1 MAIYA
6 NYIYVTY
13 FHRVFH
19 NFPDSVAKPMKRAL
33 FYTNYMLEPKKA
45 LKNYKEAIFAAQEA
59 NMDPYSPEVLGMKIQ
74 VAAFM
79 EKVHNYEQAI
89 LVLEDVRRHC
99 LMWVEEKGAQHVT
112 DGHRTRILG
121 MTVGLAVKLGELYSM
136 EWVGRQ
142 EEAEEV
148 LVAAT
153 ETVLKEKK
161 RREAEG
167 VKEGEGEWLDD
178 EQIGGSVEGRSFIC
192 SERTSDFML
201 TSISPALAQLY
212 SSKGNHALAAPLYL
226 QALSLCPPKSCHAVI
241 LSRSTMFHRYSTDS
255 NAP

>member
-1 MAIYA
+1 MSSIFFSISMAIYA
-6 NYIYVTY
+6 NYIYITY
-13 FHRVFH
+13 FQRVFH
-19 NFPDSVAKPMKRAL
+19 NYPDSVAEPMKRAL

-59 NMDPYSPEVLGMKIQ
+59 KMDPYSPEVLGMKIQ

-89 LVLEDVRRHC
+89 LVLEDIRRHC
-99 LMWVEEKGAQHVT
+99 LMWVEEEGPQHFT

-121 MTVGLAVKLGELYSM
+121 LTVGLAVKLGELYSM
-136 EWVGRQ
+136 DWVGRQ

-153 ETVLKEKK
+153 ETVLMEKK
-161 RREAEG
+161 RREGDG

-192 SERTSDFML
+192 SESTSDITL
-201 TSISPALAQLY
+201 TSTQHLLNSTHQKRSMPSLLHYTFKHSRSVHQSPAML
-212 SSKGNHALAAPLYL
+212 SS
-226 QALSLCPPKSCHAVI
+226 
-241 LSRSTMFHRYSTDS
+241 
-255 NAP
+255 